1 MRALAR
7 GWGWQVRKRVLRRP
21 VDVAYEGYVLR
32 CHPDSQSASNVWYFT
47 ARYDHDEMDFLD
59 RYLRPGDR
67 VIDIGANIGTYVL
80 FAARRIGPDG
90 RITALEPE
98 PRNATRL
105 QENIDLNALGSLVEV
120 HAVAVASET
129 GEVEFTLDHDVSNA
143 IVLTGAARGT
153 RTVVPAVRLDEVV
166 EAHERLAVAK
176 MDVEG
181 AEAMAMRGAEALLA
195 ERLPPVW
202 ITEILENQLQK
213 LGSSAAEAKS
223 SSCVTGSNR
232 SRGLLRQPNCGRPRG
247 TCVATSSSL
256 RRNSWRKFGTAWRTP
271 ICHDVSVRQG
281 HSRVLPP

>member
-213 LGSSAAEAKS
+213 LGSSAAEVQKLFLRHGFKPFTWSAAAAELRPTS
-223 SSCVTGSNR
+223 GDL
-232 SRGLLRQPNCGRPRG
+232 RGNVVF
-247 TCVATSSSL
+247 VASEQL
-256 RRNSWRKFGTAWRTP
+256 AQ
-271 ICHDVSVRQG
+271 VRD
-281 HSRVLPP
+281 RLADADLP